1 MREAKRKEYKR
12 LATLVERAKSL
23 DPRIIQDR
31 ELEKKRCGGS
41 DKIYHILSI
50 MYVYVKTSP
59 LSPCLVSNR
68 KEEAKAAKLA
78 EQKRLEEEAKAAAE
92 EAKRRQEEEEARLKE
107 EKAQV
112 RRCMKAEE
120 RDCKDDRGSWERK
133 GCWGDVFL
141 FQENVV

>member
-1 MREAKRKEYKR
+1 VREAKRKEYKR

-31 ELEKKRCGGS
+31 ELEKKRS
-41 DKIYHILSI
+41 VSADIYLSYTHIYI
-50 MYVYVKTSP
+50 MYDYICNDVPT
-59 LSPCLVSNR
+59 LSHCLISNR

-112 RRCMKAEE
+112 RPCRTVEDGKQW
-120 RDCKDDRGSWERK
+120 R
-133 GCWGDVFL
+133 
-141 FQENVV
+141 